1 MSKQRFFYCPVCGGP
16 LVYKFAYG
24 MDRLCCTKC
33 GRINYENPVVGVA
46 AIILNEQ
53 GKILLVKRAPDTTVP
68 NKWCIP
74 CGYVEYDEDV
84 RDAVKREALEETGL
98 VIEPLSVYAVH
109 SNFHNPEQHTV
120 GIWFTTKVVGGTTR
134 AGDDAVDYI
143 WSDLRSTPELA
154 FATDRVVLDQLLA
167 NSSNKMGK
175 NI

>member
-1 MSKQRFFYCPVCGGP
+1 MQVVCVGQQRLAVYVQKVVRVKPALDCALCPDVHKHGRFYCPVCGGP

-74 CGYVEYDEDV
+74 
-84 RDAVKREALEETGL
+84 
-98 VIEPLSVYAVH
+98 
-109 SNFHNPEQHTV
+109 
-120 GIWFTTKVVGGTTR
+120 
-134 AGDDAVDYI
+134 
-143 WSDLRSTPELA
+143 
-154 FATDRVVLDQLLA
+154 
-167 NSSNKMGK
+167 
-175 NI
+175 

>member
-53 GKILLVKRAPDTTVP
+53 GKILLVKIAPDTTVP

-74 CGYVEYDEDV
+74 CGYVEYEEDV
-84 RDAVKREALEETGL
+84 YAAAVREFEEETGL
-98 VIEPLSVYAVH
+98 TVQIKSVFTVL
-109 SNFHNPEQHTV
+109 SNFHNPEVHTV
-120 GIWFTTKVVGGTTR
+120 GIWFCTEFIDGDIKP
-134 AGDDAVDYI
+134 GDDIDEVAYFELDSY
-143 WSDLRSTPELA
+143 PEMA
-154 FATDRVVLDQLLA
+154 FPTDIIVIKKLQNLQKDTCQ
-167 NSSNKMGK
+167 
-175 NI
+175 